1 MASIGFPP
9 PTARFPILSESVR
22 PASLRTGGIA
32 PGDRP
37 DRPQRPDHPN
47 RTDRPVR
54 PERPDRPVDVFR
66 PGRSDLAHATRRFVH
81 EAKAIIKNG
90 GTMEDID
97 ALSKNILEKIPGL
110 EKFPP
115 FQKLLERIAYNLN
128 TDPPPADP
136 SPTEPSPVDPG
147 PADPSPVD
155 PPPAEPSPTGAA
167 APTPGSPEPTD
178 VLAILTGSETGDDT
192 IENTPP
198 PTGISIVV

>member
-37 DRPQRPDHPN
+37 DRPHRPDHPH

-54 PERPDRPVDVFR
+54 PERPDRPVDVYR

-97 ALSKNILEKIPGL
+97 ALTKKILEKFPAL
-110 EKFPP
+110 ERFPP
-115 FQKLLERIAYNLN
+115 FQKILKRIAYNLN
-128 TDPPPADP
+128 NN
-136 SPTEPSPVDPG
+136 G
-147 PADPSPVD
+147 
-155 PPPAEPSPTGAA
+155 G
-167 APTPGSPEPTD
+167 PTPVEPGELKRAEAEATLKRPD
-178 VLAILTGSETGDDT
+178 ADEGPVAK
-192 IENTPP
+192 NPVTP
-198 PTGISIVV
+198 TRLSIIV

>member
-9 PTARFPILSESVR
+9 PSARFPILSESVR
-22 PASLRTGGIA
+22 PASIRTGGIA

-37 DRPQRPDHPN
+37 DRPHRPDHPH

-54 PERPDRPVDVFR
+54 PERTERPVDVYR
-66 PGRSDLAHATRRFVH
+66 PGRSDLAHATRRIVH

-97 ALSKNILEKIPGL
+97 ALTKKILEKIPAL
-110 EKFPP
+110 ERFPP

-128 TDPPPADP
+128 N
-136 SPTEPSPVDPG
+136 G
-147 PADPSPVD
+147 PAPVDPSPVD
-155 PPPAEPSPTGAA
+155 PSPVDPSPVDPTPVEPTPAGTT
-167 APTPGSPEPTD
+167 APAPGSPEPTD
-178 VLAILTGSETGDDT
+178 VLAILTGSETGDGD